1 LTLPPLEF
9 LIVAAGLL
17 GLIVGSYL
25 NVVIHRLP
33 AGESTVLPA
42 SHCPKC
48 GATIR
53 ALDNLPL
60 VSWLALGG
68 RCRACKAPISPRYPL
83 VELAAGLAFA
93 GAVARFGPSRR
104 AVVAAL
110 FSALLVALAGIDFE
124 HYLLPDRITLPGIA
138 LGLAAQLALPDGS
151 LAKGVAGA
159 LVGAGLLLVVAGA
172 WELARGVEGMGLG
185 DVKMLAMVGALV
197 GAAGV
202 VVTLLLGTL
211 LGSLAGLEL
220 LATRRGD
227 FATKLPFGLFLA
239 AGGLVAIFAGD
250 ALVAFYLGRAT

>member
-1 LTLPPLEF
+1 VPPLEF

-60 VSWLALGG
+60 VSWVALGG
-68 RCRACKAPISPRYPL
+68 RCRSCRAPISPRYPL

-93 GAVARFGPSRR
+93 GAVARFGASRR
-104 AVVAAL
+104 AFVAAL
-110 FSALLVALAGIDFE
+110 FAALLIALAGIDFE
-124 HYLLPDRITLPGIA
+124 QFLLPDRITLPGMA
-138 LGLAAQLALPDGS
+138 LGLAAQLVLPGGS
-151 LAKGVAGA
+151 LARGLAGA

-172 WELARGVEGMGLG
+172 WELVRGSEGMGLG
-185 DVKMLAMVGALV
+185 DVKMLAMIGALTGV
-197 GAAGV
+197 AGV
-202 VVTLLLGTL
+202 LVTLVLAT
-211 LGSLAGLEL
+211 LAGSIAG
-220 LATRRGD
+220 LALIAMRRGD

-239 AGGLVAIFAGD
+239 LGGLIAVFAAD
-250 ALVAFYLGRAT
+250 ALVALYLGRPA